1 MGETE
6 TPLKHIVFGTL
17 YTMASQTTPL
27 YSMTDGTVIS
37 DDDALRMYL
46 KEINAALKYAPDVS
60 SYNADVRARD
70 LWHDTA
76 YFFDADKQLAQCM
89 QNEVSLLAHLIG
101 RKYAVQAKLKMKLP
115 SCSFITA
122 LKMNRCVEQANLETL
137 VSTSTTPTRLHDKGF
152 YVKTKDGQVHHLR
165 VGVLYIAT
173 TYAADGKREHHL
185 RVQPAEYRFPL
196 WINIP
201 KAAALFKAFTSNL
214 DKPTLERVA
223 KTMPG
228 DNGIKSTTYWGV
240 FGGAYHYTKHLLK
253 CATDETTGNVIPFKL
268 FCDRWI
274 EVAGERERVHC
285 AHPPCLGMN
294 QGSGCSND
302 PYIAGWDHLCTEQNQ
317 FMQDTPQEQTLNEL
331 KFLGVWP
338 RIEEFEEFYS
348 PEDEAIHALDL
359 LGGNP
364 NVPEPFP
371 IRH

>member
-1 MGETE
+1 
-6 TPLKHIVFGTL
+6 
-17 YTMASQTTPL
+17 
-27 YSMTDGTVIS
+27 
-37 DDDALRMYL
+37 
-46 KEINAALKYAPDVS
+46 
-60 SYNADVRARD
+60 
-70 LWHDTA
+70 
-76 YFFDADKQLAQCM
+76 
-89 QNEVSLLAHLIG
+89 
-101 RKYAVQAKLKMKLP
+101 
-115 SCSFITA
+115 
-122 LKMNRCVEQANLETL
+122 MNRCVEQANLETL

-274 EVAGERERVHC
+274 EVAQDSTTRKLSQEIGPTHTHSTSHGTVGIHLQR
-285 AHPPCLGMN
+285 
-294 QGSGCSND
+294 GCRAEWHKRWRHRSARSLRD
-302 PYIAGWDHLCTEQNQ
+302 GQKAVDFGC
-317 FMQDTPQEQTLNEL
+317 
-331 KFLGVWP
+331 KF
-338 RIEEFEEFYS
+338 
-348 PEDEAIHALDL
+348 
-359 LGGNP
+359 P
-364 NVPEPFP
+364 NK
-371 IRH
+371 